1 MLLTA
6 KPSEP
11 VRAARVAP
19 STESVFTSPVLTKKA
34 SSFVN
39 NASTGQTVAAAQL
52 TEETLELIEF
62 SEDGES
68 DRLYV
73 SAGQTVPVQT
83 RMGQGEPQEKVA
95 LTLLDGGT
103 FASGK
108 VTEIHTLDSL
118 SRLSFK
124 ANMGDQPGIYRV
136 LVRQNGNE
144 TIMEF
149 WVGEENSPK
158 ELPPSAVK

>member
-1 MLLTA
+1 M
-6 KPSEP
+6 SE
-11 VRAARVAP
+11 
-19 STESVFTSPVLTKKA
+19 
-34 SSFVN
+34 
-39 NASTGQTVAAAQL
+39 
-52 TEETLELIEF
+52 
-62 SEDGES
+62 EDAS

-73 SAGQTVPVQT
+73 SAGQRVPVQT
-83 RMGQGEPQEKVA
+83 RMGQGEPNEKVT
-95 LTLLDGGT
+95 LTLLDGGS

-118 SRLSFK
+118 ARLSFT
-124 ANMGDQPGIYRV
+124 ASMGEQPGIYRV

-158 ELPPSAVK
+158 ALPSSALNRKQ